1 MKYLDLHLKK
11 ILIRQTSFLQ
21 KKTPLKSPG
30 LLELILTT
38 LHEHRVSVEMKLIPT
53 AYSGSCYLIQADSKR
68 KENSIYIGYKDYL
81 TKKNVPKQF
90 TIYFTTN
97 NDWHG
102 IVNDK
107 WVGYQYPLQIDTG
120 IPRCPRFRFLRFL
133 NYRS

>member
-1 MKYLDLHLKK
+1 MTFQGLARLLKFRPCDL
-11 ILIRQTSFLQ
+11 I
-21 KKTPLKSPG
+21 
-30 LLELILTT
+30 LILTT
-38 LHEHRVSVEMKLIPT
+38 SHGHRVSVEMKLIPT
-53 AYSGSCYLIQADSKR
+53 AYSGSCYLIHADSKR
-68 KENSIYIGYKDYL
+68 KENSIYIGYKGHL

-120 IPRCPRFRFLRFL
+120 IPRFQQFRLPRISIYCGL
-133 NYRS
+133 